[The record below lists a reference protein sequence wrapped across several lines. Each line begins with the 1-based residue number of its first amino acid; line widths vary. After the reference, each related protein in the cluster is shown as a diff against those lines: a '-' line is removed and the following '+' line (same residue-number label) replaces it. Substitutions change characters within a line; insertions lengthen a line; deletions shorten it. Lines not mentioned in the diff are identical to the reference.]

1 MRKIVLAAAMAGT
14 ALTLT
19 ACGDTSEVPSDVE
32 TMEPVETEAAA
43 AEVATVINARAHLIA
58 KFLK

>member
-43 AEVATVINARAHLIA
+43 AEVATVINARAH
-58 KFLK
+58 